1 MFGTNLIIPSL
12 NPWNE
17 IECATC
23 PAHVSLWSKTP
34 TDSQN
39 EPQTSAQQVRS
50 NTLCPPRGYDPIACL
65 TPLQA
70 VRRVLNRLYDG
81 IPLPSTLQ
89 PNKTQ
94 KQSDRNAE
102 IRRRYADG
110 ESLLD
115 LANEYGLSKQ
125 RIHQIATGRDDVE
138 GE

>member
-1 MFGTNLIIPSL
+1 MNL
-12 NPWNE
+12 
-17 IECATC
+17 
-23 PAHVSLWSKTP
+23 
-34 TDSQN
+34 
-39 EPQTSAQQVRS
+39 
-50 NTLCPPRGYDPIACL
+50 RGYGPIACL

-70 VRRVLNRLYDG
+70 VRRVLYRLYDG

-102 IRRRYADG
+102 IRRRYAAG

-115 LANEYGLSKQ
+115 LATEYGLSKQ
-125 RIHQIATGRDDVE
+125 RIHQIATDPADE